1 MRWILGSVLVLIV
14 TTDLACGILSVLLQ
28 MQEVLVVDA

>member
-1 MRWILGSVLVLIV
+1 MLVLIV